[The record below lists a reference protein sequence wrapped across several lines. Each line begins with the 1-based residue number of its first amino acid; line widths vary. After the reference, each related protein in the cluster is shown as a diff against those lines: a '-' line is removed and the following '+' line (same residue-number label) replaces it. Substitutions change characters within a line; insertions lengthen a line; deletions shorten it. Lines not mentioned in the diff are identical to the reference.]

1 MSDASKTPDDQIRLI
16 DVDELALI
24 TGLSKPTLWRH
35 HSAGLI
41 PPAVRIGRSVRWRL
55 VTIEQW
61 INAGCPQQRN
71 SVEDAS

>member
-1 MSDASKTPDDQIRLI
+1 MSDASASLDDQIRLI
-16 DVDELALI
+16 DVDELAQI

-55 VTIEQW
+55 ATIEQW
-61 INAGCPQQRN
+61 INAGCPPHCGC
-71 SVEDAS
+71 VEDES